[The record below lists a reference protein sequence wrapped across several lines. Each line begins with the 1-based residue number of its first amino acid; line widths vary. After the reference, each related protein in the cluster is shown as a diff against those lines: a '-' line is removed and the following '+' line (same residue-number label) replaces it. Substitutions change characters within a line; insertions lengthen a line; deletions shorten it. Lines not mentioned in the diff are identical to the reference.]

1 MEEFVTEFVN
11 LQRYVPYLRVKKAK
25 VYSFI
30 NGLPLVYK
38 ENIVF
43 EILQQWMKQ
52 LERPSCA
59 TICLN
64 KYPHLL
70 EKEQK
75 VKLIKITTGEVQLI
89 AMG

>member
-1 MEEFVTEFVN
+1 MEEFITEFVN
-11 LQRYVPYLRVKKAK
+11 LQCYVPYLRVEKAK

-30 NGLPLVYK
+30 NCLRLVYK

-43 EILQQWMKQ
+43 EIPKQWMKK

-64 KYPHLL
+64 KDPN
-70 EKEQK
+70 
-75 VKLIKITTGEVQLI
+75 
-89 AMG
+89 

>member
-11 LQRYVPYLRVKKAK
+11 LQRYVPYLRVEKTK

-38 ENIVF
+38 EKIAF
-43 EILQQWMKQ
+43 EILQQWIQQ

-59 TICLN
+59 TIYLN
-64 KYPHLL
+64 KYPI
-70 EKEQK
+70 E
-75 VKLIKITTGEVQLI
+75 
-89 AMG
+89 

>member
-1 MEEFVTEFVN
+1 MEEFVIEFVN
-11 LQRYVPYLRVKKAK
+11 LQRYVPYLRVEKTK

-30 NGLPLVYK
+30 SGLPVVYK
-38 ENIVF
+38 EMIGF

-64 KYPHLL
+64 KYPQLL
-70 EKEQK
+70 EKE
-75 VKLIKITTGEVQLI
+75 
-89 AMG
+89 